1 MTPRPELTVAPEVER
16 IHAVRRC
23 RTEVVF
29 PHLNDSL
36 CYTTLI
42 GRRSGCISLQRNRMR
57 TVTFLVL
64 EGVDKGR
71 VFRELNIPVTIGRE
85 EGNALRLNDER
96 ISRYHAKVQTEDGD
110 VILTDLDSTNGTRVN
125 GSAVQIRRLRPG
137 DQVSIGRSMLLFGTM
152 EEIAARRA
160 AAIPVLGEAQPAQT
174 IRADELAAASG
185 RVMASA
191 SKRVL
196 DTEQSVKTWTAFD
209 DDIPPLPQKLTP
221 AQAARL
227 AEIFD
232 YLHRGLT
239 NAVENIEANED
250 GTEVRLGFSEWQM
263 IQAVQM
269 LLARYGRTIADP
281 ETRM

>member
-1 MTPRPELTVAPEVER
+1 M
-16 IHAVRRC
+16 
-23 RTEVVF
+23 
-29 PHLNDSL
+29 
-36 CYTTLI
+36 
-42 GRRSGCISLQRNRMR
+42 RN
-57 TVTFLVL
+57 VTFLVL

-71 VFRELNIPVTIGRE
+71 VYRDLPIPVTIGRE
-85 EGNALRLNDER
+85 EGNGLRLNDER
-96 ISRYHAKVQTEDGD
+96 VSRYHAKVQMEDGD

-125 GSAVQIRRLRPG
+125 GTAIQIRRLRAG
-137 DQVSIGRSMLLFGTM
+137 DQVAIGRSMLLFGTM

-160 AAIPVLGEAQPAQT
+160 AALPAMGEVQGAQT
-174 IRADELAAASG
+174 IRAEELAAASG
-185 RVMASA
+185 RVAA
-191 SKRVL
+191 AAGKRVV
-196 DTEQSVKTWTAFD
+196 DTEQGIRTWTAFD

-239 NAVENIEANED
+239 NAVENIDANDD
-250 GTEVRLGFSEWQM
+250 GTEVRIGFGEWQM

-281 ETRM
+281 EPTVS